1 MARALE
7 RLGVEDGDAFLQGRK
22 DLILDRAREMA
33 ADLLRSGLER
43 RPVYVMPTDGLK
55 ANLARLALRDVKVEG
70 AQIVA
75 TLDVVSA
82 LVRVLLWVL
91 VAIVATL
98 GTLGILLGVVRAG
111 GSGALVGLSLL
122 D

>member
-55 ANLARLALRDVKVEG
+55 AHLARLALRDVKVEG